1 VTLRPLLKLLIASIV
16 SVAAAGCANVKL
28 YSETRDKQGQAAV
41 KAWAEVD
48 LKAFFEAQRMQRGK
62 LLEQELDIADKR
74 IAAER
79 ELAIRTLSDTAIS
92 KIPTFFDEELDALL
106 GPRPAAGNDS
116 REVDVQAYIAAADQ
130 IRSYDAQLV
139 RARSLLAERD
149 APLFSCA
156 DFIAEDFGPI
166 AAWKAAHPEAV
177 RLPVLAALKG
187 AKDACEHTPEEEQN
201 RDENRAKLAN
211 GAIAATLG
219 RLQTDLSRL
228 KTLESKQGEVQ
239 KRFEAALTA
248 YKAELA
254 QSAPGESAKAKLLKS
269 GIFDDIKQLEDAQS
283 LLGQQYISELRV
295 KQINEVVANLKDGTA
310 LGADATTAQ
319 TLATLLPALTDD
331 VQAIQDAKKG
341 ASLVPLLLARDVE
354 QGRLNSANVQL
365 ASLRQGIELQ
375 QQTFTAQ
382 LGQVATLTLAKKE
395 FQAQAAKLQAE
406 SSRLAEAWPN
416 LKPQQRKALVTA
428 TDLYLDAIGR
438 QKQKVERLA
447 RTRYALAIEESASLS
462 EINADIWTSM
472 IGSTVDQA
480 AVYSKTGIKP
490 GDFANVLN
498 TLGILWIG
506 NGTNK

>member
-1 VTLRPLLKLLIASIV
+1 MTLRLLVKLLVASVV

-41 KAWAEVD
+41 KAWSDVD
-48 LKAFFEAQRMQRGK
+48 LKAFFEAQRTQRGK
-62 LLEQELDIADKR
+62 LLELELDVADKR

-79 ELAIRTLSDTAIS
+79 ELAIRTLSDTPIS
-92 KIPTFFDEELDALL
+92 KIPPFFDEEIDALL

-116 REVDVQAYIAAADQ
+116 READVQAYIGAANQ
-130 IRSYDAQLV
+130 IRSYDTQLL

-156 DFIAEDFGPI
+156 DFIAAEAGPI
-166 AAWKAAHPEAV
+166 GAWKAAHPDAI
-177 RLPVLAALKG
+177 RLPVLAALTG
-187 AKDACEHTPEEEQN
+187 AKDACEHTPEQKQI
-201 RDENRAKLAN
+201 RDKNRAKIAG
-211 GAIAATLG
+211 GAIATTLG
-219 RLQTDLSRL
+219 GLQTDQSRL

-239 KRFEAALTA
+239 GRFEAALTA
-248 YKAELA
+248 YKAELT
-254 QSAPGESAKAKLLKS
+254 QSAPGESAQAKLLKS
-269 GIFDDIKQLEDAQS
+269 GLFDDIKKLEDVQS
-283 LLGQQYISELRV
+283 LLGQQYISELRI
-295 KQINEVVANLKDGTA
+295 KQINEVIANLKDGTA

-319 TLATLLPALTDD
+319 TLSTLLPALTDD

-354 QGRLNSANVQL
+354 QGRLNAANVQV
-365 ASLRQGIELQ
+365 ASLQQGIELQ

-395 FQAQAAKLQAE
+395 FQAQAAKLSVD
-406 SSRLAEAWPN
+406 SSRLADAWPD

-438 QKQKVERLA
+438 QKQKVERLVRA
-447 RTRYALAIEESASLS
+447 RYALAIEASASLS
-462 EINADIWTSM
+462 EINAGIWTSM
-472 IGSTVDQA
+472 IGTTVDQA
-480 AVYSKTGIKP
+480 AVYAKAGIKP